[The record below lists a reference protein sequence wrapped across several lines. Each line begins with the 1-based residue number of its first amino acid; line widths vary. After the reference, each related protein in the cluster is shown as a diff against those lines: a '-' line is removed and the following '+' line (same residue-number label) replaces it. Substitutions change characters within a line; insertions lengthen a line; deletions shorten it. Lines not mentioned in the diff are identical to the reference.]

1 MKKMQQEKQGQLNKI
16 SLIGRGGIGLPMFFC
31 LYIAQSIP
39 SSFFATAL
47 QVMMREAH
55 YSLATIG
62 LLQLVKL
69 PWVLKFLWS
78 PVVDRHCLTG
88 RDFRRCIIGSECV
101 YALFII
107 LAGLFDVSDNLYL
120 IIALVCLSL
129 VASATQDIATDAL
142 AILMHGGRDKSMVNS
157 MQSMGSFGGALVGS
171 GLLLVVLHTFGW
183 QTVTLCLGLFVLL
196 MLIPLIMRREP
207 VIAAKSTQERARLTD
222 FASFFTQRG
231 IWRQIGFLM
240 LYYAS
245 MIGILSM
252 MRPWL
257 VDLGYDMKEI
267 GVMSGIVGTSAA
279 FCASFGAGLLLRRVG
294 IRFTRILFACFILF
308 TTIYFLGLSYL
319 SQPSTLLLYL
329 GIILMWS
336 SYGMATIVVYTSA
349 MECVRPGRE
358 GTDFTIQTVLTHLSG
373 IIIATLSGSVA
384 QHFGYHGLFLTESL
398 IAALS
403 LCYILVFFRNK
414 ACSQN

>member
-1 MKKMQQEKQGQLNKI
+1 MPLTDRQPHKFNIFSE
-16 SLIGRGGIGLPMFFC
+16 GRGIGLPMFFC

-47 QVMMREAH
+47 QVMMRQAN

-78 PVVDRHCLTG
+78 PLVDRHCITG

-107 LAGLFDVSDNLYL
+107 LAGMLDIADNLYL
-120 IIALVCLSL
+120 ILLLVVLSL

-157 MQSMGSFGGALVGS
+157 IQSMGSFGGALIGS
-171 GLLLVVLHTFGW
+171 GLLLMVLNSYGWHVVTP
-183 QTVTLCLGLFVLL
+183 CLGVFVLL
-196 MLIPLIMRREP
+196 MLIPLIRRKNPKIISGEQR
-207 VIAAKSTQERARLTD
+207 VRARLTD
-222 FASFFTQRG
+222 FASFFAQRG
-231 IWRQIGFLM
+231 IWRQVGFLM

-245 MIGILSM
+245 IIGILSM

-257 VDLGYDMKEI
+257 VDQGYDMKEI
-267 GVMSGIVGTSAA
+267 GVMSGIIGTSAA
-279 FCASFGAGLLLRRVG
+279 FCASFGAGFIVRRLG
-294 IRFTRILFACFILF
+294 IHTARLLFACFVLATTLF
-308 TTIYFLGLSYL
+308 FLYMSLMAHPHNLLIYAA
-319 SQPSTLLLYL
+319 
-329 GIILMWS
+329 IILMWS

-358 GTDFTIQTVLTHLSG
+358 GTDFTVQTVLTHLSG
-373 IIIATLSGSVA
+373 IIVAALSGSVA
-384 QHFGYHGLFLTESL
+384 EHFGYRGLFSL
-398 IAALS
+398 EVIIAMLS
-403 LCYILVFFRNK
+403 LTYICLIFKKKHAV
-414 ACSQN
+414 

>member
-1 MKKMQQEKQGQLNKI
+1 MRQAERHQNNHISQE
-16 SLIGRGGIGLPMFFC
+16 GRGIGLAMFFC

-78 PVVDRHCLTG
+78 PMVDRHCLTG
-88 RDFRRCIIGSECV
+88 RDFGRCIIVSECI

-107 LAGLFDVSDNLYL
+107 MAGLLNIENSLYL
-120 IIALVCLSL
+120 IITLVTLSL

-171 GLLLVVLHTFGW
+171 GVLLLVLHTFGW
-183 QTVTLCLGLFVLL
+183 QVVTSCLGVFVLL
-196 MLIPLIMRREP
+196 MLIPLMTRKKLEIGTR
-207 VIAAKSTQERARLTD
+207 SQTERARMTD
-222 FASFFTQRG
+222 FISFFSQDG
-231 IWRQIGFLM
+231 IWKQIGFLL

-245 MIGILSM
+245 IIGILSM

-257 VDLGYDMKEI
+257 VDLGYSMKEI
-267 GVMSGIVGTSAA
+267 GMMSGIVGTSVAFCAA
-279 FCASFGAGLLLRRVG
+279 FCAGFVVRRIGLYVA
-294 IRFTRILFACFILF
+294 RILFACFILL
-308 TTIYFLGLSYL
+308 TTAFFLSISFLGY
-319 SQPSTLLLYL
+319 PSTPLLYL
-329 GIILMWS
+329 GIVMMWG
-336 SYGMATIVVYTSA
+336 SYGMATIVVYTSS
-349 MECVRPGRE
+349 MECVRKGRE

-373 IIIATLSGSVA
+373 IVVATVSGGVA
-384 QHFGYHGLFLTESL
+384 DHFGYHGLFLTECLLAICSL
-398 IAALS
+398 L
-403 LCYILVFFRNK
+403 YILTIFKKRH
-414 ACSQN
+414 AS